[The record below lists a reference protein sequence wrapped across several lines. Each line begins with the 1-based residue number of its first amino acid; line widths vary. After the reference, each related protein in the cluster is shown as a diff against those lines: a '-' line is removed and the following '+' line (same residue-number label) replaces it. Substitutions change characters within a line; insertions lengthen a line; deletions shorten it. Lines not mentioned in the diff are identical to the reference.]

1 MHLKILDKT
10 WIKKDIRGIRNFK
23 YRTIDEWNY
32 PYPLKLEIFSN
43 GNVKELSL
51 SEGFAI

>member
-1 MHLKILDKT
+1 MDK
-10 WIKKDIRGIRNFK
+10 KSKLGIPNFK

-32 PYPLKLEIFSN
+32 PYPMKLEILPN
-43 GNVKELSL
+43 GDVKELSL